1 MIASPDAVPRVHIV
15 TPALAGANNGNAHT
29 AARWQGFLAPVAAC
43 EMALQWR
50 GEPADLLI
58 ALHARLSAGSIAAFH
73 AAHPELPIAVVLTG
87 TDLYRDIED
96 DASAQHS
103 LECASAL
110 VVLQD
115 EGPARLDAA
124 ARAKARVI
132 VQSAP
137 SLLQPPRP
145 AAQAEF
151 VAVGHLREEKDP
163 LTLMAAARLA
173 GPSVRIAHIGAALD
187 ATLGAAAAQTMQACP
202 GYRWLGAMEHGATRR
217 RIARALALIHP
228 SRLEG
233 GANVVVEAL
242 RSRVP
247 VLASR
252 IDGNLGLL
260 GADYDGTF
268 EVGDAAGLARLMR
281 RFVDDSAFAAH
292 LAAQCAARAPRFRPA
307 LERAAVRHLVADL
320 LEPRRRGAETI
331 AAPQATRSP

>member
-43 EMALQWR
+43 EVALQWR

-103 LECASAL
+103 LDCASAL

-173 GPSVRIAHIGAALD
+173 GRRCASPTSAPRS
-187 ATLGAAAAQTMQACP
+187 
-202 GYRWLGAMEHGATRR
+202 TRR
-217 RIARALALIHP
+217 SAR
-228 SRLEG
+228 R
-233 GANVVVEAL
+233 
-242 RSRVP
+242 
-247 VLASR
+247 
-252 IDGNLGLL
+252 
-260 GADYDGTF
+260 
-268 EVGDAAGLARLMR
+268 
-281 RFVDDSAFAAH
+281 
-292 LAAQCAARAPRFRPA
+292 
-307 LERAAVRHLVADL
+307 
-320 LEPRRRGAETI
+320 PRRRCRRAPATAGSARWSTARRGA
-331 AAPQATRSP
+331 ASPAPSP